1 MKQNLA
7 SRRSHAAQER
17 MRIITKLADNTE
29 GKYSTIAFPENYYNF
44 LSYKFLFIVVL
55 IPFQS
60 SCC

>member
-29 GKYSTIAFPENYYNF
+29 GKYFIIIFLTIYYNVQVISQ
-44 LSYKFLFIVVL
+44 SYIVIVISFIK
-55 IPFQS
+55 
-60 SCC
+60 